1 MLQCVSDTKDTEYP
15 EKDTACEIAFLANY
29 AETNNYQGSIGN
41 RKLPDGSVH
50 TYLRAGTVNKDTK
63 KFSEARL
70 SLVQTVDSTPSL
82 FASFNTSEDASATQ
96 LTTAKYVLT
105 KLYPTRST
113 KLDVQASNTIYT
125 APQDGYFY
133 ALGTATDANS
143 YINLFSVLVPF
154 GMMQYIPPTSGSI
167 KVFLPTK
174 KGSKVI
180 LGYKNISWEG
190 SDGQGFY
197 FVY

>member
-1 MLQCVSDTKDTEYP
+1 MD
-15 EKDTACEIAFLANY
+15 
-29 AETNNYQGSIGN
+29 NN
-41 RKLPDGSVH
+41 P
-50 TYLRAGTVNKDTK
+50 
-63 KFSEARL
+63 
-70 SLVQTVDSTPSL
+70 SLV
-82 FASFNTSEDASATQ
+82 ASFNTDEAASSTQ

-105 KLYPTRST
+105 KLYPTRSI
-113 KLDVQASNTIYT
+113 KIDVQASNTIYT

-143 YINLFSVLVPF
+143 YINLFSTLVPF
-154 GMMQYIPPTSGSI
+154 GMMQYIPPASGSI
-167 KVFLPTK
+167 KVYVPTK

>member
-1 MLQCVSDTKDTEYP
+1 MNGLMLLRRNLMDEFIKSSLITPPTCDLDSDQTITSVKTIIPKAYGESTSSRYARLLQCVSDTKDTEYP

-96 LTTAKYVLT
+96 H
-105 KLYPTRST
+105 
-113 KLDVQASNTIYT
+113 NC
-125 APQDGYFY
+125 
-133 ALGTATDANS
+133 
-143 YINLFSVLVPF
+143 
-154 GMMQYIPPTSGSI
+154 
-167 KVFLPTK
+167 
-174 KGSKVI
+174 
-180 LGYKNISWEG
+180 
-190 SDGQGFY
+190 
-197 FVY
+197 